1 MECTLILC
9 QVKTPKKHNKILIES
24 HWTSIGSE
32 TLMEFRKHTAQ
43 KYPPFK
49 EKHLTNFNKIKTFYL
64 IFFKHVAKTFPI
76 MQEIRYDLRPARLPA

>member
-1 MECTLILC
+1 MLNSFIKNHDRKQIANEKKKLKMECTLILC

-32 TLMEFRKHTAQ
+32 ILMEFRKHTAQ

-49 EKHLTNFNKIKTFYL
+49 EKHLTNFNKIKT
-64 IFFKHVAKTFPI
+64 
-76 MQEIRYDLRPARLPA
+76 